1 MADENALIEQPK
13 IISFLRNIGKARFNC
28 KYTDSKGRIGYL
40 SYPPKKGFT
49 PRQCEEI
56 ESLEISG
63 VETIDDKTDPKDD
76 LRHLKHL
83 KKLTLGEGVK
93 TISRNSIPTSLS
105 EVTIS
110 EGISIPESFV
120 AMGSITKVSMPGV
133 TFDSQYANY
142 NNTFFTDEFGRLHFT
157 RSNHL
162 STGEVGV
169 IDRSGKNLKE
179 STATLRTASAESLLH
194 HSSKHP
200 NNKTLYIYAKSLDSN
215 RNYSIHAVA
224 DVFPMPEEHKT
235 ELSDENLIGIMVN
248 GVPELDITS
257 LDLYPNLQTV
267 YVGKSVDKVTGVRNP
282 YNGGTDGR
290 GHRRLLEL
298 SKIGKQQS
306 IILLSENT
314 VPITAPKAKSEEP
327 VIEQTEQS
335 IDSDSRDVEL

>member
-1 MADENALIEQPK
+1 MADENALIKQPK
-13 IISFLRNIGKARFNC
+13 IISLLRNISKARFNC
-28 KYTDSKGRIGYL
+28 KYTDSKGKIGYL

-56 ESLEISG
+56 VSLEISG

-105 EVTIS
+105 EIILA
-110 EGISIPESFV
+110 EGVSIPESFV
-120 AMGSITKVSMPGV
+120 SMGSITKVSAPGV

-142 NNTFFTDEFGRLHFT
+142 NNTFFTDKFGRLHFT

-162 STGEVGV
+162 SMGEIGV
-169 IDRSGKNLKE
+169 IDRSGKNLE
-179 STATLRTASAESLLH
+179 DSAAALRKTSAESLLH

-200 NNKTLYIYAKSLDSN
+200 NDKTLYVYARSISSG

-224 DVFPMPEEHKT
+224 DTFPMPEEHKT

-248 GVPELDITS
+248 GVPEFDVTS

-267 YVGKSVDKVTGVRNP
+267 YVGKSVDKVTGVRDP

-290 GHRRLLEL
+290 GHRQLLEL
-298 SKIGKQQS
+298 SKAGKQQS

-335 IDSDSRDVEL
+335 ITSDSRDIEL

>member
-1 MADENALIEQPK
+1 MADENALIKQPK
-13 IISFLRNIGKARFNC
+13 IISLLRNIGKARFNC
-28 KYTDSKGRIGYL
+28 KYTDSKGKIGYL

-56 ESLEISG
+56 VSLEISG

-105 EVTIS
+105 EIILA
-110 EGISIPESFV
+110 EGVSIPESFV
-120 AMGSITKVSMPGV
+120 SMGSITKVSAPGV

-142 NNTFFTDEFGRLHFT
+142 NNTFFTDKFGRLHFT

-162 STGEVGV
+162 SMGEIGV
-169 IDRSGKNLKE
+169 IDRSGKNLE
-179 STATLRTASAESLLH
+179 DSAAALRKTSAESLLH

-200 NNKTLYIYAKSLDSN
+200 NDKTLYVYAKSISSG

-224 DVFPMPEEHKT
+224 DTFPMPEEHKT

-248 GVPELDITS
+248 GVPEFDVTS

-267 YVGKSVDKVTGVRNP
+267 YVGKSVDKVTGVRDP

-290 GHRRLLEL
+290 GHRQLLEL
-298 SKIGKQQS
+298 SKAGKQQS
-306 IILLSENT
+306 IVLLSENT

-335 IDSDSRDVEL
+335 ITSDSRDIEL

>member
-1 MADENALIEQPK
+1 MADENALIKQPK
-13 IISFLRNIGKARFNC
+13 IISLLRNIGKARFNC
-28 KYTDSKGRIGYL
+28 KYTDSKGKIGYL

-56 ESLEISG
+56 VLLEISG
-63 VETIDDKTDPKDD
+63 VETIDDKADPKDD

-105 EVTIS
+105 EIILA
-110 EGISIPESFV
+110 EGVSIPESFV
-120 AMGSITKVSMPGV
+120 SMGSITKVSAPGV

-142 NNTFFTDEFGRLHFT
+142 NNTFFTDKFGRLHFT

-162 STGEVGV
+162 SMGEIGV
-169 IDRSGKNLKE
+169 IDRSGKNLE
-179 STATLRTASAESLLH
+179 DSAAALRKTSAESLLH

-200 NNKTLYIYAKSLDSN
+200 NDKTLYVYAKSISSG

-224 DVFPMPEEHKT
+224 DTFPMPEEHKT
-235 ELSDENLIGIMVN
+235 ELSDENLIGIMIN
-248 GVPELDITS
+248 GVPEFDVAS

-267 YVGKSVDKVTGVRNP
+267 YVGKSVDKVTGVRDP

-290 GHRRLLEL
+290 GHRQLLEL
-298 SKIGKQQS
+298 SKSGKQQS
-306 IILLSENT
+306 IVLLSENT

-335 IDSDSRDVEL
+335 ITSDSRDIEL